1 MNSFVLKFG
10 VFFLLA
16 VAAAVPVRAASLE
29 GLWTGGGYVQPAS
42 GQRERV
48 SCRVSYSRRSR
59 SVLGVVATCATT
71 STKIRQTGELL
82 MVSPT
87 RYVGDFYN
95 AQYDIGG
102 RIRVIVNG
110 TRQTVTFTSGNG
122 GGRLSLQKR

>member
-1 MNSFVLKFG
+1 
-10 VFFLLA
+10 
-16 VAAAVPVRAASLE
+16 
-29 GLWTGGGYVQPAS
+29 
-42 GQRERV
+42 
-48 SCRVSYSRRSR
+48 
-59 SVLGVVATCATT
+59 
-71 STKIRQTGELL
+71 